1 MPRQTGR
8 GRSALEL
15 APFLVYSCG
24 DSYRCLRR
32 PVQPPIRRCQLGL
45 GLCVLGCGSFAA
57 VFARS
62 VATLSGEV
70 DLYFASRDLRKAH
83 EYASRFGGL
92 DAFGRYVDAVA
103 DTRVD
108 AVYVCTP
115 HHLHREHA
123 SLAFR
128 AGKHVLVEKPI
139 AGTLEDAEAMVREA
153 TSAGVTFMV
162 AENFRF
168 LPPVREAGRLI
179 EQGRV
184 GRVRLIQLH
193 EQYPFLPVGWR
204 ERKDLNGGGVLIDGG
219 IHKLSAI
226 AYLTGAPTEVYA
238 REVPPAQ
245 PGLDAEDGI
254 VVVTRD
260 ADGVVGLIN
269 HSWSVVP
276 PQPHS
281 WVSISGTDA
290 TLYFE
295 PGRPWLKV
303 TDAASETTVTLEG
316 YGNGLVTM
324 VREFV
329 SSIRERRQPA
339 MTGEDG
345 LADLAL
351 VLAAYESMET
361 GLPVIL
367 P

>member
-1 MPRQTGR
+1 MTGIKPSICDSP
-8 GRSALEL
+8 GRAGFGAFSGL
-15 APFLVYSCG
+15 P
-24 DSYRCLRR
+24 LRR
-32 PVQPPIRRCQLGL
+32 DHEIGGVRLSL

-57 VFARS
+57 VFAR
-62 VATLSGEV
+62 AMAALSGEV
-70 DLYFASRDLRKAH
+70 DLYFASRDLARAR
-83 EYASRFGGL
+83 EYAARFDGR
-92 DAFGRYVDAVA
+92 DAFGYYEEAVA
-103 DTRVD
+103 DPRVE

-139 AGTLEDAEAMVREA
+139 AGTLADAEEMVREA
-153 TSAGVTFMV
+153 DAAGVTFMV

-168 LPPVREAGRLI
+168 LPPVREAKRLI

-184 GRVRLIQLH
+184 GQVRLIQLH
-193 EQYPFLPVGWR
+193 EQFPFAPAGWR
-204 ERKDLNGGGVLIDGG
+204 SRAELNGGGVLIDGG
-219 IHKLSAI
+219 IHKLSAV
-226 AYLTGAPTEVYA
+226 AYLVGQPSEVYA
-238 REVPPAQ
+238 REVPPSQ
-245 PGLDAEDGI
+245 PGLEAEDGA

-260 ADGVVGLIN
+260 AGGVVGLIN

-281 WVSISGTDA
+281 WVSISGAEA

-295 PGRPWLKV
+295 PGKPWLKV
-303 TDAASETTVTLEG
+303 TDAASETTLPLDDH
-316 YGNGLVTM
+316 GNGLVPM
-324 VREFV
+324 VREFR
-329 SSIRERRQPA
+329 SSILEGRPPA
-339 MTGEDG
+339 MTGADG

-361 GLPVIL
+361 GLPVSL